1 MKKTWALLLVIALL
15 LTMAGCGSK
24 KEYLA
29 GAVSDTGVVAIGVPT
44 EPVNTDPALYDG
56 GLAARA
62 MMGLLYEGL
71 TAVNEEGIAVGA
83 AAKSWEVTTTDDAA
97 KRPVYTFTLRQGA
110 CWSDGSTVKA
120 EDFIEAWTRIISG
133 AVESPYRYLFD
144 VILGAKDY
152 ENEESELGLAV
163 TEDGALQVTLEG
175 DFAGFV
181 HMLAAPAFYP
191 VKEGERVYNG
201 RYAMTALSDNVAT
214 LSPNGGY
221 RGEKTGTGLTLKYY
235 SGDMAALE
243 KLAADGTL
251 QATYGYA
258 GGNAPA
264 VTGSDGVQYCYVV
277 NTTRLTDAE
286 TRLAVKQLAAGEEV
300 TGTLPGEITLLMPD
314 YAAAAETAGADELRQ
329 RVEQAGVTLNL
340 QKLSYE
346 EYKRARED
354 GGYDLLY
361 LAVSADYP
369 DEAVL
374 LGRFVSEA
382 AGNYAGYNNEKF
394 DELLSKAAAET
405 DEAARAALLQEARLL
420 LESDGVLIP
429 WGEGKTELYCN
440 AALSGI
446 TCDAQGLWDFGG
458 AKYAA

>member
-1 MKKTWALLLVIALL
+1 
-15 LTMAGCGSK
+15 
-24 KEYLA
+24 
-29 GAVSDTGVVAIGVPT
+29 
-44 EPVNTDPALYDG
+44 
-56 GLAARA
+56 
-62 MMGLLYEGL
+62 
-71 TAVNEEGIAVGA
+71 
-83 AAKSWEVTTTDDAA
+83 
-97 KRPVYTFTLRQGA
+97 
-110 CWSDGSTVKA
+110 
-120 EDFIEAWTRIISG
+120 
-133 AVESPYRYLFD
+133 
-144 VILGAKDY
+144 
-152 ENEESELGLAV
+152 
-163 TEDGALQVTLEG
+163 
-175 DFAGFV
+175 
-181 HMLAAPAFYP
+181 
-191 VKEGERVYNG
+191 
-201 RYAMTALSDNVAT
+201 
-214 LSPNGGY
+214 
-221 RGEKTGTGLTLKYY
+221 
-235 SGDMAALE
+235 
-243 KLAADGTL
+243 
-251 QATYGYA
+251 
-258 GGNAPA
+258 
-264 VTGSDGVQYCYVV
+264 
-277 NTTRLTDAE
+277 
-286 TRLAVKQLAAGEEV
+286 
-300 TGTLPGEITLLMPD
+300 MPD

-346 EYKRARED
+346 EYKTARED